1 MGVRHQAGLL
11 PSVALFRFSEDNR
24 IVEHSKLKIDD
35 VEGLTVVT
43 FPDLQITSADS
54 INGVWDVISRLILPS
69 GGIRLVL
76 DCSQVRFLSSTALG
90 GLMRIARKVRSSGGE
105 LRLCSVTPAVLDV
118 LKLTRMDKV
127 IEICTSREEA
137 LRGL

>member
-1 MGVRHQAGLL
+1 M
-11 PSVALFRFSEDNR
+11 EY
-24 IVEHSKLKIDD
+24 SKLKIDD
-35 VEGLTVVT
+35 VEGVTVVT
-43 FPDLQITSADS
+43 VPDLQITSAESSTD
-54 INGVWDVISRLILPS
+54 VWHAISRLILP
-69 GGIRLVL
+69 GAGIRLVL

-90 GLMRIARKVRSSGGE
+90 GRMRISRKVRSSGSK
-105 LRLCSVTPAVLDV
+105 LRLCSVTASVLDV